1 MPTPT
6 PPPNPAPEVPTEI
19 QLGVSKA
26 RILARGFAQA
36 CPACGGRKLFTRWFT
51 MVERCPTC
59 SLRFERA
66 VGQSIG
72 YIGINTIVCFG
83 ATFVVLLG
91 GAIIQ
96 IPHIRTGPLIIA
108 VILTAGV
115 LPIAFYPSSR
125 TLWTA
130 IDLLLRPLRAGEV
143 DPRLILVDPKRDKP
157 AA

>member
-1 MPTPT
+1 M
-6 PPPNPAPEVPTEI
+6 
-19 QLGVSKA
+19 
-26 RILARGFAQA
+26 LARGVAQA
-36 CPACGGRKLFTRWFT
+36 CPVCGGRQLFRRWFT

-83 ATFVVLLG
+83 ATFIVLLG

-96 IPHIRTGPLIIA
+96 IPDIKTGPLFVA
-108 VILTAGV
+108 VIMTSGV

-130 IDLLLRPLRAGEV
+130 IDILLRPLRAGEV

-157 AA
+157 AS

>member
-1 MPTPT
+1 MTSSGSPS
-6 PPPNPAPEVPTEI
+6 PPSPEVPTEV
-19 QLGVSKA
+19 QLGISKF
-26 RILARGFAQA
+26 RMLARGVAQA
-36 CPACGGRKLFTRWFT
+36 CPVCGGRQLFRRWFT

-83 ATFVVLLG
+83 ATFIVLLG

-96 IPHIRTGPLIIA
+96 IPDIKTGPLFVA
-108 VILTAGV
+108 VIMTSGV

-130 IDLLLRPLRAGEV
+130 IDILLRPLRAGEV

-157 AA
+157 AS